1 MPKISVLLPVRNG
14 GRFVDRAVRSTLTA
28 LPRDAELVVLDDASS
43 DDTAAILERISD
55 ARLRMIQNSTSA
67 GVSAGL
73 NQLLAATDSALV
85 ARMDADDVTL
95 PWRFRWQSRELREH
109 DFAFTSVVFI
119 RANGTII
126 RPEQP
131 GRIAA
136 DALPLHLLIGPMLVH
151 PTMFARRSAV
161 EALGGYR
168 ATPGEDFDLWLRAL
182 NAGYR
187 MVRTGYPGLL
197 YRRHADQVTAADA
210 RNAKLPDAL
219 VDPEYARLF
228 QRELGS
234 DLDSFPYR
242 IAGASGDRSGL
253 SQEQKLEF
261 RRRIEAR
268 AARLPR
274 LQRARLKFR
283 LARL

>member
-1 MPKISVLLPVRNG
+1 VLLPVRNG
-14 GRFVDRAVRSTLTA
+14 GRFVDRAVRSTLRA

-43 DDTAAILERISD
+43 DDTAVTLERIGD
-55 ARLRMIQNSTSA
+55 PRLRTIQNSTSA

-73 NQLLAATDSALV
+73 NQLLAATDSEFI

-95 PWRFRWQSRELREH
+95 PWRFRWQSAELSDH

-131 GRIAA
+131 GRITAA
-136 DALPLHLLIGPMLVH
+136 ALPLHLLIGPMLVH
-151 PTMFARRSAV
+151 PTMFARRAV
-161 EALGGYR
+161 VESLGGYR

-182 NAGYR
+182 NAGHR
-187 MVRTGYPGLL
+187 IVRTGYPGLL
-197 YRRHADQVTAADA
+197 YRRHANQVTAADA
-210 RNAKLPDAL
+210 RNAKLPDPL
-219 VDPEYARLF
+219 VDPEYATLF
-228 QRELGS
+228 ARELGS

-253 SQEQKLEF
+253 STEQKLEF
-261 RRRIEAR
+261 ERRIAAR
-268 AARLPR
+268 AAELPR
-274 LQRARLKFR
+274 LQRARLTFR
-283 LARL
+283 LSRL